1 MLWATLASTVFFVT
15 LLWWLDKYEKEP
27 WGLFLGAFFYGLIP
41 APILAIV
48 LEVAWEKA
56 LTLPTERFTSGVIA
70 PVVEESLKGL
80 ALLLIFF
87 IWRHEFDGAL
97 DGLLYGAT
105 IGLGFALTENV
116 VYLYAFPEWEI
127 VLLRILPFGLNHA
140 LFTAFTGLCL
150 GLARQSKWPRL
161 WLLLFPLGL
170 GVGMGFHALHNLSV
184 GEGLAGFF
192 LALTGDWGGVILM
205 LIVILLVWKQ
215 ERRWLRQELADEVAA
230 GLLTDAERQ
239 TLLSL
244 RQRVKARLW
253 IWRHYGWRAFRLLGR
268 FFNLATELAFYKHH
282 LRTGTE
288 GRRPARE
295 LQNLCQEIAQVRQE
309 LLRLQEGRTG

>member
-27 WGLFLGAFFYGLIP
+27 WGLFLGAFFYGLVP
-41 APILAIV
+41 APVLAVV
-48 LEVAWEKA
+48 LEVIWEEA
-56 LTLPTERFTSGVIA
+56 LILPTEGFTSGVVA

-80 ALLLIFF
+80 ALLFIFF
-87 IWRHEFDGAL
+87 LWRREFDGVM
-97 DGLLYGAT
+97 DGLLYGAA

-116 VYLYAFPEWEI
+116 IYLLAFKEWGI

-140 LFTAFTGLCL
+140 LFTAFTGVCL
-150 GLARQSKWPRL
+150 GWARQLKRPRC

-170 GVGMGFHALHNLSV
+170 GVGMFFHALHNLSV
-184 GEGLAGFF
+184 GEGLSGFF

-205 LIVILLVWKQ
+205 LVVILLAWKQ
-215 ERRWLRQELADEVAA
+215 EQRWLCQELAEEVAA
-230 GLLTDAERQ
+230 GVLAEAEHQ

-244 RQRVKARLW
+244 RRRVKARLW
-253 IWRHYGWRAFRLLGR
+253 VWRRYGWRAFRLLGR

-282 LRTGTE
+282 LRAGTE
-288 GRRPARE
+288 GRRPAGELPSLYRE
-295 LQNLCQEIAQVRQE
+295 IGRVRQE
-309 LLRLQEGRTG
+309 LLRLQGGTG